1 MKRESFHLHC
11 PELAEEKIAFVWAL
25 LVDYEVLLLD
35 EPFNGLDPDRRRS
48 IAELILHET
57 E

>member
-1 MKRESFHLHC
+1 MKRESCHLHC